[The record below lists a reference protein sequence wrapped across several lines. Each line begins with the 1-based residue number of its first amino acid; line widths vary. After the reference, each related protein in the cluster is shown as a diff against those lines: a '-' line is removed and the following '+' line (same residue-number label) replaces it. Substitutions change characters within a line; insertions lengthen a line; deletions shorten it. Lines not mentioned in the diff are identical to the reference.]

1 MFISVI
7 LLSMQVDTQNISLI
21 GVPNNL
27 GANNL
32 GVDMGPNAY
41 RYHDMV
47 PKLSS
52 VGFSVTDMGNVFCE
66 DRWKVERG
74 NNPLLPYG
82 DEVVRISEDT
92 AALVQQA
99 IHAKTTPVVLGG
111 DHTVCLGAVSGA
123 AVAQQGKLGLI
134 YFDAHGDMNTDETSE
149 THNIHG
155 MQLASLMGF
164 GSKTLVDV
172 AGKGRKI
179 TPADVLH
186 IGGCDLDQSEI
197 DLIARENIPHFTIE
211 DVLTKTLTPAFPMI
225 DTLQSQVDAIWISL
239 DLDSIDQQ
247 YAPAAGMPNPK
258 GLTYREILA
267 LAQYIGK
274 HCTIAGIDIVEYNPL
289 NDIDKKTA
297 ELATELIAAFLGK
310 EYTWYTHYLARNGVT
325 GQA

>member
-1 MFISVI
+1 MTTSEHS
-7 LLSMQVDTQNISLI
+7 LSLI

-52 VGFSVTDMGNVFCE
+52 AGFSVTDMGNVFCE
-66 DRWKVERG
+66 DRWKVSRG
-74 NNPLLPYG
+74 DNPLLPYG
-82 DEVVRISEDT
+82 EEIVRISEDT
-92 AALVQQA
+92 AKLVQQA
-99 IHAKTTPVVLGG
+99 VKNASTPVVLGG

-123 AVAQQGKLGLI
+123 SVARQGKIGLI

-149 THNIHG
+149 THNVHG

-172 AGKGRKI
+172 VSPGRKVA
-179 TPADVLH
+179 PANVLH
-186 IGGCDLDQSEI
+186 IGGCDLDQAEI
-197 DLIARENIPHFTIE
+197 DLIAREKIPHFTIE
-211 DVLTKTLTPAFPMI
+211 DVLTKTFASLFPMI
-225 DTLQSQVDAIWISL
+225 DALQQQVDAIWISL

-258 GLTYREILA
+258 GLVYREILA

-274 HCTIAGIDIVEYNPL
+274 HCTVAGIDIVEYNPL

-310 EYTWYTHYLARNGVT
+310 EYTWYTHYLARNGVVA
-325 GQA
+325 QA